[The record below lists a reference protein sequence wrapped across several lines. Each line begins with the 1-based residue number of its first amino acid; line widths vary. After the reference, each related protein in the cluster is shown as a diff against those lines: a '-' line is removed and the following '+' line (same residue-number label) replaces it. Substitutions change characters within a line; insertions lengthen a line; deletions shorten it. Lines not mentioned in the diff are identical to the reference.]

1 MIHNPTITS
10 SPEETQQLAYK
21 LAASL
26 TGGSIVTLTG
36 SLGSGKTVFAR
47 GIARYL
53 GIDEPIVSPTY
64 TIIQEYEGSLR
75 IHHMDLYRIPNLE
88 DFEMLGAEEL
98 LYDDQAVSLIEWS
111 GVIDDIL
118 PDYTIRVFIEILDNQ
133 ERSIT
138 IEGALL

>member
-10 SPEETQQLAYK
+10 SPEETRQLAYR
-21 LAASL
+21 LAAVLS
-26 TGGSIVTLTG
+26 GGSIVTLSG

-53 GIDEPIVSPTY
+53 GIDEAIVSPTY

-75 IHHMDLYRIPNLE
+75 LHHMDLYRIPNLE

-111 GVIDDIL
+111 AVIDEIL
-118 PDYTIRVFIEILDNQ
+118 PDYTIRVSIEILENQ
-133 ERSIT
+133 DRGIT